1 MCFLFSRIRRGNKSW
16 LTCIEEL
23 RNYTMVFR
31 MGIEEF
37 RHLFRDHHHGDQRDG
52 FNSYQMG
59 KENEEK
65 SGNLLQKSYQLVG

>member
-1 MCFLFSRIRRGNKSW
+1 
-16 LTCIEEL
+16 
-23 RNYTMVFR
+23 MVFR

-37 RHLFRDHHHGDQRDG
+37 RHLFRNHHHDDQRDS

-65 SGNLLQKSYQLVG
+65 SRSLLQKSYQLVE

>member
-1 MCFLFSRIRRGNKSW
+1 
-16 LTCIEEL
+16 
-23 RNYTMVFR
+23 MVFR

-37 RHLFRDHHHGDQRDG
+37 RHLFRDHHHDDQRDS

-65 SGNLLQKSYQLVG
+65 SRSLLPEKLSIGRMRVISNLII